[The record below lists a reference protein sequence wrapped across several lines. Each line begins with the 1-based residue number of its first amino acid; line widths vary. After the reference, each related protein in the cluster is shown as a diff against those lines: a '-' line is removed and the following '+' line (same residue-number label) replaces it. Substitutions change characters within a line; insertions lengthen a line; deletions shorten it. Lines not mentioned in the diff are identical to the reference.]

1 MGCIYHPEQEN
12 IAFCHLCE
20 ADLCESC
27 AIRVEDGRTFCHR
40 CMLAVSLE
48 DVKTET
54 SLKEE
59 EEEDR
64 RVGVKDK
71 QRFTYIQSVLVVGA
85 VLILILTA
93 LRLHWS
99 QTEFR
104 PQTVLPATASV
115 ELLAALQQAL
125 AHYAA
130 EHGNRYPDGIYELT
144 PDYLANVAEN
154 RRILGYIS
162 YERDESEGYRLQIKP
177 GSLLSDE
184 TLVATAL
191 GIHPVRREE

>member
-1 MGCIYHPEQEN
+1 
-12 IAFCHLCE
+12 
-20 ADLCESC
+20 
-27 AIRVEDGRTFCHR
+27 
-40 CMLAVSLE
+40 MLAVSLE
-48 DVKTET
+48 DVKSET

-64 RVGVKDK
+64 RVGVKHRK
-71 QRFTYIQSVLVVGA
+71 RFTYIQSVLVVGA

-104 PQTVLPATASV
+104 PQTVLQTTASV
-115 ELLAALQQAL
+115 ELLAVLQQAL

-130 EHGNRYPDGIYELT
+130 EHGNRYPDGIYDLI
-144 PDYLANVAEN
+144 PNYLPNVAEN
-154 RRILGYIS
+154 RRILDYIS
-162 YERDESEGYRLQIKP
+162 YSLDESEGYRLQIKP
-177 GSLLSDE
+177 GSPLSDE

-191 GIHPVRREE
+191 GIQPVQRED